1 MRTSRERTTFR
12 VASIHHRRGTVV
24 YISSTMFYLALEF
37 LVRFLL
43 LRSGSR
49 SSKPR

>member
-12 VASIHHRRGTVV
+12 VASTALYTTGGAQLCTI
-24 YISSTMFYLALEF
+24 ISSTMFYLALEF

-43 LRSGSR
+43 R
-49 SSKPR
+49 